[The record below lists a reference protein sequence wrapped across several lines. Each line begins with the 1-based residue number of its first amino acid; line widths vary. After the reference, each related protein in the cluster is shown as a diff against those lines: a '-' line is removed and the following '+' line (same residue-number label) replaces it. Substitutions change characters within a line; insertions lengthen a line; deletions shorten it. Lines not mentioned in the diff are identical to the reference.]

1 MAAANTSEKKS
12 GSLVSRS
19 SLPLLEIGF
28 SVAAGWT
35 GSLDDGQ
42 FFHLL
47 VLLKDLEF
55 GLFGVLNDYFL
66 LLGER
71 VEVSAQFA
79 DEAVSVGRALNE
91 E

>member
-1 MAAANTSEKKS
+1 MTTANTGEKKS
-12 GSLVSRS
+12 GSLVGRS

-28 SVAAGWT
+28 SVAAGWA
-35 GSLDDGQ
+35 GGLDNGQ
-42 FFHLL
+42 LLNFL

-55 GLFGVLNDYFL
+55 SLFGVLNDYFL

-79 DEAVSVGRALNE
+79 DEAVAVSGALNE
-91 E
+91 